1 MAKRG
6 SKSKTATPE
15 SDLPEGFETVASARG
30 DGWYIKEAGNQ
41 IWGELLGRF
50 RKRKSLNDADSF
62 FYQIM
67 IEKPVRASRKEE
79 EETIEVTLEPGQIV
93 NVDETS
99 SLQDLAPLL
108 IESSKRWRVVI
119 EAIDKVKIP
128 GTAQTF
134 WRFKIGKQAITS
146 ANEPRVKP
154 RETDVP
160 F

>member
-6 SKSKTATPE
+6 SKSKAATPE

-99 SLQDLAPLL
+99 SLQDLAPL
-108 IESSKRWRVVI
+108 IESGKRWRVVI

-134 WRFKIGKQAITS
+134 WRFKIGKQAITPQ
-146 ANEPRVKP
+146 NEPRVKP
-154 RETDVP
+154 RESDVP